1 MEHDQHSIWDR
12 TPDHPDA
19 NAARLWQGTAF
30 ASLTHKGLLM
40 RIILLLLLGASAFAQ
55 KKSPELPP
63 PHATKSYMKYSNVK
77 GWENNEKP
85 VAPEG
90 FMVNLYAEGLQNPRW
105 LYELPNGDLLVAES
119 NSHYKFFKK
128 IGAAIVGATRSNS
141 MKKSADRITLLRDA
155 DHDGIPETKTVFLE
169 GLNQPFGMLLV
180 GDQFY
185 VANTDG
191 LLRFP
196 YLKDATSITTT
207 GDKIAS
213 FPAGKVNQ
221 HWTRNIIANKDKTK
235 FYVAVGCGTDHG
247 EKGMDKEA
255 LRANILEMNPDGS
268 GMRVYASGLRNPVG
282 MDWAPGTNTLWV
294 AVNERDKLGNDLVP
308 DYITSVKE
316 GAFYGWPYSYFG
328 QHPDP
333 RVTDAPAGLIES
345 AIVPDFPLNAH
356 TASLGLAFYTGNA
369 FPEKYK
375 NGAFVTQH
383 GSWNRKPVSGY
394 KVLFVP
400 FKNGKPAGSQEDF
413 LTGFVKDSV
422 KGVVRGRPVGI
433 TVSRT
438 GAMFITDDRTNR
450 IWRISY
456 AAPKP

>member
-1 MEHDQHSIWDR
+1 MIM
-12 TPDHPDA
+12 
-19 NAARLWQGTAF
+19 NLRL
-30 ASLTHKGLLM
+30 LP
-40 RIILLLLLGASAFAQ
+40 IPLLLFLSSFAQ
-55 KKSPELPP
+55 PKSPELPA

-77 GWENNEKP
+77 GWKDGEQP
-85 VAPEG
+85 IAPEG
-90 FMVNLYAEGLQNPRW
+90 FIVTSYADDLQNPRW

-119 NSHYKFFKK
+119 NSNYKFFKK
-128 IGAAIVGATRSNS
+128 IGAAIVGANKSNS
-141 MKKSADRITLLRDA
+141 MKKSANRIILLRDA
-155 DHDGIPETKTVFLE
+155 DHDGIPETKTIFLD

-196 YLKDATSITTT
+196 YKAGAISIDAK
-207 GDKIAS
+207 GEQIAS

-221 HWTRNIIANKDKTK
+221 HWTRNIIANKDKSK
-235 FYVAVGCGTDHG
+235 FYVAIGCGTDHG
-247 EKGMDKEA
+247 EKGMDKEV
-255 LRANILEMNPDGS
+255 LKANILEMNPDGS

-316 GAFYGWPYSYFG
+316 GGFYGWPYSYFG
-328 QHPDP
+328 QHRDP
-333 RVTDAPAGLIES
+333 RVPDAPAGLIDR

-356 TASLGLAFYTGNA
+356 TASLGLAFYTRNG

-375 NGAFVTQH
+375 NGAFITQH

-394 KVLFVP
+394 KVIFVP
-400 FKNGKPAGSQEDF
+400 FKNGQPAGPQEDF

-422 KGVVRGRPVGI
+422 SGVVRGRPVGI
-433 TVSRT
+433 AVSQT
-438 GAMFITDDRTNR
+438 GALFITDDRTNR
-450 IWRISY
+450 IWRVSY

>member
-1 MEHDQHSIWDR
+1 MKVK
-12 TPDHPDA
+12 
-19 NAARLWQGTAF
+19 L
-30 ASLTHKGLLM
+30 LTLHLLSFTFP
-40 RIILLLLLGASAFAQ
+40 LLAQ
-55 KKSPELPP
+55 KKSPGLPA

-77 GWENNEKP
+77 GWNAGEKP

-90 FMVNLYAEGLQNPRW
+90 FMVTLYAEGLQNPRW

-119 NSHYKFFKK
+119 NSNYKFFKK
-128 IGAAIVGATRSNS
+128 IGAAIVGAARSNS

-155 DHDGIPETKTVFLE
+155 DHDGIPETKTVFLK
-169 GLNQPFGMLLV
+169 GLNQPFGMLLA
-180 GDQFY
+180 GDKFY

-191 LLRFP
+191 LVRFT
-196 YLKDATSITTT
+196 YTEGATSISTVGEKVATFT
-207 GDKIAS
+207 
-213 FPAGKVNQ
+213 AGKVNQ
-221 HWTRNIIANKDKTK
+221 HWTRNIIANKDKSK

-247 EKGMDKEA
+247 EKGMDKEVQ
-255 LRANILEMNPDGS
+255 RANILEMNPDGS

-308 DYITSVKE
+308 DYITGVKE
-316 GAFYGWPYSYFG
+316 GGFYGWPYSYFG

-333 RVTDAPAGLIES
+333 RVPDAPAGLIES
-345 AIVPDFPLNAH
+345 AIVPDLPLNAH
-356 TASLGLAFYTGNA
+356 TASLGLAFYTRSG

-375 NGAFVTQH
+375 NGAFITQH

-394 KVLFVP
+394 KVIFVP
-400 FKNGKPAGSQEDF
+400 FENGKPAGPEQDF

-422 KGVVRGRPVGI
+422 SGVVRGRPVGI
-433 TVSRT
+433 AVSQT

-450 IWRISY
+450 IWRVSY
-456 AAPKP
+456 AAPKH